1 MLESLEETL
10 ARQLLDQPDAD
21 YPALRKVQG
30 GPLDVDDVWEDGRQL
45 AQLGDVDG
53 LGRAFRLHV
62 RLVGGNGI
70 GQLAH
75 LPVHVD
81 ADAGGK
87 LVALLRRR
95 IQLAEAQLD
104 LIEKVELGVLAY
116 VPVGGDVGG
125 LLRRKVELVR
135 RLLRPY
141 SQESF

>member
-1 MLESLEETL
+1 
-10 ARQLLDQPDAD
+10 
-21 YPALRKVQG
+21 
-30 GPLDVDDVWEDGRQL
+30 
-45 AQLGDVDG
+45 
-53 LGRAFRLHV
+53 
-62 RLVGGNGI
+62 
-70 GQLAH
+70 
-75 LPVHVD
+75 VD